1 MCATRNPG
9 WRRET
14 CVAAISAR
22 RRAATPARTMP
33 FPRSGT
39 PNKRSNPES
48 DPARRP
54 SPPSTSAPTRSGCF
68 RASSNRDASAERV
81 ADDCDR
87 LCAPAASSSC
97 SSISALAAMPRAAR
111 SSAPHPGR
119 SGAITRWSADN
130 RSASARQ
137 SPPAPGWPCTST
149 TTGPAPESIG
159 AIDPPKA
166 ARAPSSLHRDE
177 RDGATA
183 RATLPPLSRA
193 ATLLTPHHVTRASAS
208 TTVEVDI
215 LDVPSSRSTKRIG
228 TFAHLGAHPDRAVG
242 HLDLKPVAAGPDRA
256 HVDATKDTSP
266 HRP

>member
-48 DPARRP
+48 DPATP
-54 SPPSTSAPTRSGCF
+54 TEPTSTSAPTRSGCF
-68 RASSNRDASAERV
+68 RASAIATPPPSEWPTTV
-81 ADDCDR
+81 TG

-166 ARAPSSLHRDE
+166 ARAPSSLTATN
-177 RDGATA
+177 ATA
-183 RATLPPLSRA
+183 LQRVRLCR
-193 ATLLTPHHVTRASAS
+193 R
-208 TTVEVDI
+208 
-215 LDVPSSRSTKRIG
+215 
-228 TFAHLGAHPDRAVG
+228 
-242 HLDLKPVAAGPDRA
+242 
-256 HVDATKDTSP
+256 
-266 HRP
+266 